1 MSETTSWHD
10 IELIFKIQS
19 KPVKL
24 ISVKIP
30 IDFAAIESLISFNRI
45 VMFNFELTKLKQI
58 LRFVENL
65 NLMAM
70 LSL

>member
-45 VMFNFELTKLKQI
+45 VMFNFELKKLKQI

-65 NLMAM
+65 KMKTLI
-70 LSL
+70 